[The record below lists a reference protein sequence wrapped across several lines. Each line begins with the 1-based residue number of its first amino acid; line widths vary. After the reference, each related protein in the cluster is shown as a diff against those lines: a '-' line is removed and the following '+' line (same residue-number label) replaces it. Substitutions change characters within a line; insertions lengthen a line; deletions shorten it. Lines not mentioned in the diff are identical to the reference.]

1 MINVSNLNKYYHKG
15 KSNEIHVINNTN
27 LVLPNNGFVVFLGA
41 SGSGKTTLINVIAGL
56 DKAKGEISYDEA
68 KFKNYHMSK
77 IDKFRRENVGYVF
90 QNYNLLNNM
99 TVFDNLRI
107 TLELMGI
114 NDSKM
119 IKERIEYVLDMLN
132 MKKYKNKLASN
143 LSGGQM
149 QRVSIARALVK
160 DSKIIIA
167 DEPTG
172 NLDSEN
178 TIEVMNILKAI
189 SKDKLVIMVTHDRK
203 CAEFYADRIIEIK
216 DGVVE
221 KDYENTDNS
230 DLDNY
235 DNNKIYLKDMKNE
248 VLDIN
253 NVKINLY
260 LDEND
265 SLSDLNLTIVK
276 KDGVIY
282 LKSDDVKVIDNKS
295 KIKLIDDNYKSIK
308 KEDVKSFNYNPTPI
322 EKTKKKFSLMPLLRG
337 IANAYSSHKQASKK
351 MKGLH
356 ACFVIIG
363 VVMAFCVL
371 MLSVGTYVN
380 GKQIEYS
387 DKGLQI
393 VKLSNANYKDC
404 VKTAVNDGLIEDVSF
419 SELIYFNNSIEST
432 IVNTETY
439 LLHESYNTH
448 SLIAGEKNVS
458 GNEVLITKK
467 IADQIIKK
475 FKNIEKYTYKN
486 IIGRTISFDN
496 RNSVNFVIKG
506 ITDSESSNLYTSFYN
521 SGSYFP
527 IGYYARNSYANYNYI
542 IENKNKIGYEIV
554 SGREIASD
562 NECLVCI
569 NDAVVYTEDFSST
582 ITLGDSDAD
591 KFEVVG
597 YYRITESITY
607 GAEPNVLLNNQDL
620 VKKYYAF
627 NAVLYHDQNLNAND
641 LKLVSGRLP
650 ESNNEILISD
660 CIDLTLET
668 SFIREINDYI
678 KEKGL
683 TVVGVYE
690 SKANNRATAFG
701 CTKNYILEN
710 YLTSAGNGA
719 YLFITNDDNKL
730 IDLFKDNGIQ
740 LKTSYNA
747 NHDFRVQQKRE
758 MFGSALTV
766 SGVFLVIIV
775 VYVFFMMRSK
785 MIHRIYEIGVLREIG
800 ASRFRIYRIFFIELM
815 VLITMTTIIG
825 YTTSLILCHLAN
837 KKIGGLL
844 GLFNYSPLY
853 ATLGFVV
860 IYGVSIIAGMLPIF
874 MLQRKTPAEIV
885 AKYDL

>member
-27 LVLPNNGFVVFLGA
+27 LVLPSSGFVVFLGA

-68 KFKNYHMSK
+68 TFKNYKMGK
-77 IDKFRRENVGYVF
+77 IDKFRRENIGYVF
-90 QNYNLLNNM
+90 QNYNLLNSM
-99 TVFDNLRI
+99 TIYDNLRI

-114 NDSKM
+114 TDQTV

-178 TIEVMNILKAI
+178 TIEVMNILKSI

-221 KDYENTDNS
+221 KDYENSNS
-230 DLDNY
+230 DDLDNY
-235 DNNKIYLKDMKNE
+235 DSSKIYLKDMKNE
-248 VLDIN
+248 IIDVN

-265 SLSDLNLTIVK
+265 SLENLNLTIVK

-282 LKSDDVKVIDNKS
+282 LKSDDVKVIDNRS

-308 KEDVKSFNYNPTPI
+308 KEDVKSFNYNPKPL
-322 EKTKKKFSLMPLLRG
+322 EKTKKKFSLMPLLKG
-337 IANAYSSHKQASKK
+337 IANAYSAHKQSSKK

-380 GKQIEYS
+380 GKQIAYS
-387 DKGLQI
+387 NKGLQI
-393 VKLSNANYKDC
+393 VKIENDKFI
-404 VKTAVNDGLIEDVSF
+404 DGLKKAVDEG
-419 SELIYFNNSIEST
+419 LIDDYSYSQPLYFKNNLTPS
-432 IVNTETY
+432 IVNTETF
-439 LLHESYNTH
+439 LLKENYNND
-448 SLIAGEKNVS
+448 SLLAGEKNVT
-458 GNEVLITKK
+458 GDEVLITKK

-475 FKNIEKYTYKN
+475 YKNIENYSYKN
-486 IIGRTISFDN
+486 LIGKNVSFN
-496 RNSVNFVIKG
+496 NSTRSTSYIIKG
-506 ITDSESSNLYTSFYN
+506 ITDSEASNIYTSFYN
-521 SGSYFP
+521 YEDSLFE
-527 IGYYARNSYANYNYI
+527 YYGRNSTISNGAI
-542 IENKNKIGYEIV
+542 IEEKTKVNYTIV
-554 SGREIASD
+554 EGRDIEND
-562 NECLVCI
+562 NECIVNI
-569 NDAVVYTEDFSST
+569 NRFVNNPDDYSEKVKFSDGEEYT
-582 ITLGDSDAD
+582 I
-591 KFEVVG
+591 VG
-597 YYRITESITY
+597 YYKLDEMNLF
-607 GAEPNVLLNNQDL
+607 GGGLDVLFNNQDII
-620 VKKYYAF
+620 KKHFIF
-627 NAVLYHDQNLNAND
+627 NSRMFANGTNLLASN
-641 LKLVSGRLP
+641 LKLVSGEMP
-650 ESNNEILISD
+650 KNKNEILISD
-660 CIDLTLET
+660 CIDLESDNELA
-668 SFIREINDYI
+668 RDMKKYI
-678 KEKGL
+678 SDNNL

-690 SKANNRATAFG
+690 SRATSTATAFG
-701 CTKNYILEN
+701 CTKD
-710 YLTSAGNGA
+710 YLLASSLGSSAGF
-719 YLFITNDDNKL
+719 YLLVSNDDNRL
-730 IDLFKDNGIQ
+730 INMCKEDGIQ
-740 LKTSYNA
+740 LKTSYQA
-747 NHDFRVQQKRE
+747 NHDFRVKQKRE
-758 MFGSALTV
+758 MFGSTIAV
-766 SGVFLVIIV
+766 SAVFLVIII

-800 ASRFRIYRIFFIELM
+800 ASRFRIYRVFLIELL
-815 VLITMTTIIG
+815 VLITMTTAIG
-825 YTTSLILCHLAN
+825 YIVSIVLCHLAN

-844 GLFNYSPLY
+844 GIFNYSPLY
-853 ATLGFVV
+853 ATLGIII

>member
-27 LVLPNNGFVVFLGA
+27 LVLPNTGFVVFLGA

-68 KFKNYHMSK
+68 TFKNYKMSK
-77 IDKFRRENVGYVF
+77 IDKFRRENIGYVF
-90 QNYNLLNNM
+90 QNYNLLNSM
-99 TVFDNLRI
+99 TVYDNLRI
-107 TLELMGI
+107 TLELMGV
-114 NDSKM
+114 NDQNM

-203 CAEFYADRIIEIK
+203 CAEFYADRIVEIK

-221 KDYENTDNS
+221 NDYENNNS
-230 DLDNY
+230 DDLDNY
-235 DNNKIYLKDMKNE
+235 DNSKIYLKDMKNE
-248 VLDIN
+248 TIDVN

-265 SLSDLNLTIVK
+265 SLSNLNLTIVK

-282 LKSDDVKVIDNKS
+282 LKSDDIKVIDNRS
-295 KIKLIDDNYKSIK
+295 KVKLIDDNYKSIK
-308 KEDVKSFNYNPTPI
+308 KEDVKSFDYNPTPI
-322 EKTKKKFSLMPLLRG
+322 KKTKKKFSLMPLLKG
-337 IANAYSSHKQASKK
+337 IASAYSAHKQSSRK

-380 GKQIEYS
+380 GKQITYS
-387 DKGLQI
+387 NKGLEI
-393 VKLSNANYKDC
+393 VKIENDGYKGTINKAIDEGL
-404 VKTAVNDGLIEDVSF
+404 VDDFAYSQPLYFQNSMTTAV
-419 SELIYFNNSIEST
+419 
-432 IVNTETY
+432 VNTETFILKEDY
-439 LLHESYNTH
+439 NNDSLL
-448 SLIAGEKNVS
+448 AGEKNVS
-458 GNEVLITKK
+458 GEEVLITKK

-475 FKNIEKYTYKN
+475 YKNIEKYSYKN
-486 IIGRTISFDN
+486 LIGKTISFND
-496 RNSVNFVIKG
+496 SVRKTPYVIKG
-506 ITDSESSNLYTSFYN
+506 ITNSEASNVYTSFYN
-521 SGSYFP
+521 YEDSVFA
-527 IGYYARNSYANYNYI
+527 YYTRNVSTNREYI
-542 IENKNKIGYEIV
+542 IEAKTKIKYSIIQ
-554 SGREIASD
+554 GRDIEAD
-562 NECLVCI
+562 NECIVNI
-569 NDAVVYTEDFSST
+569 NTLLNYPDDYKSTFKFSDDEEYS
-582 ITLGDSDAD
+582 I
-591 KFEVVG
+591 VG
-597 YYRITESITY
+597 YYKTDEEFSY
-607 GAEPNVLLNNQDL
+607 GEPTILFNNQDII
-620 VKKYYAF
+620 KKHYNISSRMYTDNRNILAS
-627 NAVLYHDQNLNAND
+627 N
-641 LKLVSGRLP
+641 LKLIEGRMP
-650 ESNNEILISD
+650 EKKNEILISD
-660 CIDLTLET
+660 CIDLNLDNDVAKEMKK
-668 SFIREINDYI
+668 FINDNNL
-678 KEKGL
+678 E
-683 TVVGVYE
+683 VVGVYE
-690 SKANNRATAFG
+690 AKADSAATAFG
-701 CTKNYILEN
+701 CTKDYLLISSFEN
-710 YLTSAGNGA
+710 GVGFYLLIS
-719 YLFITNDDNKL
+719 NDDSKL
-730 IDLFKDNGIQ
+730 ISMCKEKGIQ
-740 LKTSYNA
+740 LKTSYQA
-747 NHDFRVQQKRE
+747 NHDYRVKQKRE
-758 MFGSALTV
+758 MFGSTLAV

-800 ASRFRIYRIFFIELM
+800 ASRFRIYRVFLIELL
-815 VLITMTTIIG
+815 VLVTMTTAIG
-825 YTTSLILCHLAN
+825 YIVSLILCHLAN

-844 GLFNYSPLY
+844 GIFNYSPLY
-853 ATLGFVV
+853 ATIGIII